1 MILSGVFLYIF
12 FFSLHVLRKRFGSTR
27 PVFLLSLAY
36 ASIGTLSLI
45 FNPLSVIEASGP
57 LWAKAFSLFLIFLG
71 WFIVGFMFLT
81 GAITI
86 YYKVTA
92 AYYKMKTWFSNYHPH
107 YTTYHPTPTHPTYP
121 EQIYYSP
128 PPTKPRMT
136 RRSRSSDDVVRKLLE
151 TDE

>member
-1 MILSGVFLYIF
+1 LIEAILILFGVFLYIF
-12 FFSLHVLRKRFGSTR
+12 FFSLHVLRKRFWDSR

-36 ASIGTLSLI
+36 ATLGTMSLI

-92 AYYKMKTWFSNYHPH
+92 AYYRMKAWFSNKQPTPTYHLID
-107 YTTYHPTPTHPTYP
+107 HPTPTYSEQTYYP
-121 EQIYYSP
+121 P
-128 PPTKPRMT
+128 PPTT
-136 RRSRSSDDVVRKLLE
+136 
-151 TDE
+151 